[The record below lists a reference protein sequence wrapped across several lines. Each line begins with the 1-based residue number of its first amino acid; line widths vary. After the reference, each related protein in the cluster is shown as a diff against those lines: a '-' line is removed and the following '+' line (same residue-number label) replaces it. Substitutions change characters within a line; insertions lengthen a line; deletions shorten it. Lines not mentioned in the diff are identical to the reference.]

1 MDKALENEIKAYMAD
16 RIAQGVSLSDIQ
28 TEVNEKFA
36 QKYTYM
42 DIRILASTL
51 DIDWKAKGKEEKAE
65 EKPADEGKAAPG
77 EAPAAEGPAAAQ
89 EPAEAP
95 ANGAAGKTVVEVS
108 KLMRPGTALSG
119 TVKFASGSTADW
131 YIDQTGRL
139 GLENL
144 QGDRPTQ
151 EDIQQFQTELERA
164 VYGGR

>member
-1 MDKALENEIKAYMAD
+1 MDKALENEIKSYMAD
-16 RIAQGVSLSDIQ
+16 RIARGVSLSDIQ
-28 TEVNEKFA
+28 TEVNEKFS

-51 DIDWKAKGKEEKAE
+51 DIDWEAKGKEKKAE
-65 EKPADEGKAAPG
+65 EKPAQESEASSG
-77 EAPAAEGPAAAQ
+77 EAPAAAEPAAEESAAGPAD
-89 EPAEAP
+89 
-95 ANGAAGKTVVEVS
+95 GAAGKTVVEVS

-144 QGDRPTQ
+144 QGARPTQ

>member
-1 MDKALENEIKAYMAD
+1 MDKALENEIKSYMAS
-16 RIAQGVSLSDIQ
+16 RIAEGISLSDIQ
-28 TEVNEKFA
+28 NEVNAKFG

-51 DIDWKAKGKEEKAE
+51 DIDWQAKAREKKAE
-65 EKPADEGKAAPG
+65 EKPAPEKDASAEKLPAENGEQAAP
-77 EAPAAEGPAAAQ
+77 AP
-89 EPAEAP
+89 
-95 ANGAAGKTVVEVS
+95 GAGTGKTVVEVS

-119 TVKFASGSTADW
+119 TVKVASGSTADW

-144 QGDRPTQ
+144 QGDRPTP
-151 EDIQQFQTELERA
+151 EDVQQFQAELERV

>member
-1 MDKALENEIKAYMAD
+1 MDKTLENDIKLYMAS
-16 RIAQGVSLSDIQ
+16 RIAEGISLSDIQ
-28 TEVNEKFA
+28 MEVNEKFA
-36 QKYTYM
+36 QKLTYM

-51 DIDWKAKGKEEKAE
+51 DIDWQARAAKAKEEEARAAEEAEVAKAE
-65 EKPADEGKAAPG
+65 EVPADTP
-77 EAPAAEGPAAAQ
+77 AEGST
-89 EPAEAP
+89 
-95 ANGAAGKTVVEVS
+95 GSTVVEVS

-144 QGDRPTQ
+144 VGEKPTQ
-151 EDIQQFQTELERA
+151 EDIQQFQVELEKA

>member
-1 MDKALENEIKAYMAD
+1 MDKALENEITAYMAS
-16 RIAQGVSLSDIQ
+16 RLAEGISLSDIQ
-28 TEVNEKFA
+28 TEVNEKFS

-51 DIDWKAKGKEEKAE
+51 DVDWQARSGGGEKKTEEKA
-65 EKPADEGKAAPG
+65 AP
-77 EAPAAEGPAAAQ
+77 EQTAPVE
-89 EPAEAP
+89 EPAETVPETEAAP
-95 ANGAAGKTVVEVS
+95 AGAGKTVVEVS

-119 TVKFASGSTADW
+119 SVKFASGSAADW

-144 QGDRPTQ
+144 QGERPTQ
-151 EDIQQFQTELERA
+151 EDIRQFQAELERA

>member
-1 MDKALENEIKAYMAD
+1 MDKALENEIKSYMAS
-16 RIAQGVSLSDIQ
+16 RIAEGTSLSDIQ
-28 TEVNEKFA
+28 NEVNEKFG

-51 DIDWKAKGKEEKAE
+51 DIDWEAKNRAKKAE
-65 EKPADEGKAAPG
+65 EKPAQTEQVPEEELPAENAEQAAP
-77 EAPAAEGPAAAQ
+77 AP
-89 EPAEAP
+89 
-95 ANGAAGKTVVEVS
+95 GAGTGKTVVEVS

-144 QGDRPTQ
+144 QGERPTQ

>member
-1 MDKALENEIKAYMAD
+1 MDKALENEIKSYMAS
-16 RIAQGVSLSDIQ
+16 RIAEGISLSDIQ
-28 TEVNEKFA
+28 NEVNAKFG

-51 DIDWKAKGKEEKAE
+51 DIDWQARAGEKKAE
-65 EKPADEGKAAPG
+65 EKPAQAEQPAAEEIPAEN
-77 EAPAAEGPAAAQ
+77 EAPAA
-89 EPAEAP
+89 PAEAAP
-95 ANGAAGKTVVEVS
+95 GAGTGRTVVEVS

-144 QGDRPTQ
+144 QGERPTQ
-151 EDIQQFQTELERA
+151 EDIQQFQAELERA

>member
-1 MDKALENEIKAYMAD
+1 
-16 RIAQGVSLSDIQ
+16 
-28 TEVNEKFA
+28 
-36 QKYTYM
+36 M

-51 DIDWKAKGKEEKAE
+51 DIDWQAKGREKKAE
-65 EKPADEGKAAPG
+65 EKPAPAEEPAAEELPASDEAQAAPAGAAPG
-77 EAPAAEGPAAAQ
+77 A
-89 EPAEAP
+89 
-95 ANGAAGKTVVEVS
+95 GAGRTVVEVS

-144 QGDRPTQ
+144 QGERPTQ
-151 EDIQQFQTELERA
+151 EDIQQFQAELERA

>member
-1 MDKALENEIKAYMAD
+1 MDKALENDIKIYMAS
-16 RIAQGVSLSDIQ
+16 RIAEEVALSEIQ
-28 TEVNEKFA
+28 NEVNQKFG
-36 QKYTYM
+36 QNLTYM

-51 DIDWKAKGKEEKAE
+51 DIDWQAKAAAKAAEAQKAE
-65 EKPADEGKAAPG
+65 EAKEE
-77 EAPAAEGPAAAQ
+77 EAPAAAEV
-89 EPAEAP
+89 PAEA
-95 ANGAAGKTVVEVS
+95 AAGQTVVEVS

-144 QGDRPTQ
+144 VGEKPTQ
-151 EDIQQFQTELERA
+151 EDIQQFQVELEKA

>member
-1 MDKALENEIKAYMAD
+1 MDKALENDIKIYMAS
-16 RIAQGVSLSDIQ
+16 RIAEEVALSEIQ
-28 TEVNEKFA
+28 NEVNQKFG
-36 QKYTYM
+36 QNLTYM

-51 DIDWKAKGKEEKAE
+51 DIDWQAKAAAKAAE
-65 EKPADEGKAAPG
+65 AQKADEAK
-77 EAPAAEGPAAAQ
+77 EDEVPASAEV
-89 EPAEAP
+89 PAES
-95 ANGAAGKTVVEVS
+95 AAGQTVVEVS

-144 QGDRPTQ
+144 VGEKPTQ
-151 EDIQQFQTELERA
+151 EDIQQFQVELEKA

>member
-1 MDKALENEIKAYMAD
+1 MDKVLENEIKAYMAG

-28 TEVNEKFA
+28 TEVNEKFS

-42 DIRILASTL
+42 DIRILASAL
-51 DIDWKAKGKEEKAE
+51 DIDWEAKGKEKKAE
-65 EKPADEGKAAPG
+65 EKPAQEEEGSAE
-77 EAPAAEGPAAAQ
+77 EAPAAAGPAAE
-89 EPAEAP
+89 EPAAGP
-95 ANGAAGKTVVEVS
+95 ADGAAGKTVVEVS

-151 EDIQQFQTELERA
+151 EDIRQFQTELERA

>member
-1 MDKALENEIKAYMAD
+1 MDKALENDIKIYMAS
-16 RIAQGVSLSDIQ
+16 RIAEEVALSEIQ
-28 TEVNEKFA
+28 NEVNQKFG
-36 QKYTYM
+36 QNLTYM

-51 DIDWKAKGKEEKAE
+51 DIDWQAKAAAKAAEAQKAE
-65 EKPADEGKAAPG
+65 EAKEE
-77 EAPAAEGPAAAQ
+77 EAPAA
-89 EPAEAP
+89 AEAP
-95 ANGAAGKTVVEVS
+95 AESAAGQTVVEVS

-144 QGDRPTQ
+144 VGEKPTQ
-151 EDIQQFQTELERA
+151 EDIQQFQVELEKA

>member
-1 MDKALENEIKAYMAD
+1 MDKALENDIKLYMAS
-16 RIAQGVSLSDIQ
+16 RIAEEIALSDIQ
-28 TEVNEKFA
+28 NEVNQNFG
-36 QKYTYM
+36 QNLTYM

-51 DIDWKAKGKEEKAE
+51 DIDWQAKAAAKAAEAQKAAEESKEEE
-65 EKPADEGKAAPG
+65 T
-77 EAPAAEGPAAAQ
+77 PAAAETPA
-89 EPAEAP
+89 EPA
-95 ANGAAGKTVVEVS
+95 AGQTVVEVS

-144 QGDRPTQ
+144 VGEKPTQ
-151 EDIQQFQTELERA
+151 EDIQQFQVELEKA